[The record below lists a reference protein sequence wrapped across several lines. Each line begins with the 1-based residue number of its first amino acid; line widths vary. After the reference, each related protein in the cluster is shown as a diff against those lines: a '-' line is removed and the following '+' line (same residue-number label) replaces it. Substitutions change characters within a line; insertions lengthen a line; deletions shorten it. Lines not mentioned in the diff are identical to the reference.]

1 MNKHVMTA
9 ISGLAVVV
17 IMITPASFAH
27 AAFVPPVANFSASA
41 KSATAV
47 TLSWDTPQYADAASF
62 DVRYSASAITE
73 SNFSGANQVSVGV
86 PLPISAL
93 TQSMD
98 VTGLTASTT
107 YYFALRIID
116 KTGTASSA
124 VFSSATTQ
132 AAAGGGEIGG
142 GAGGGT
148 GGGTVIIPPVANLS
162 TTSTLTDILVSWD
175 TPQYGN
181 ATSFEMRYSTSTLT
195 DANFSSGT
203 FVSAMPL
210 PIASTRQQKLVS
222 GLSSSTTYYFGIK
235 LLSGS
240 HASLTMYIPGTTLT
254 PASTG
259 GGNTGGG
266 GSGGNTGGGGS
277 VDGRVGIFI
286 HTGGGV
292 GPVVPQVL
300 AKPGFV
306 INGGAAKTDSPLV
319 TLTISAKDYAE
330 MMIANSS
337 DFAGSVWEPTASS
350 TRWGLTNS
358 NGVKTVYMK
367 YRTPSTSTEAFASS
381 SILLEVPVQIV
392 QNVIHEIR
400 YVSGADAR
408 IEITPNQLTVGYDKR
423 VVVVLTAIPSGQT
436 YRAHV
441 DLSYPSDWLKLEK
454 VEYGQD
460 WVPEYGAGL
469 DNEDPVKGLIS
480 KTAHFSS
487 GYSTPK
493 HFATLTFVATNLGAG
508 TINILEKNSLA
519 STHAIEGGPQNES
532 TFMGK
537 LGDKKLQFANIL
549 FASGLDSYEGL
560 LTLGTILVL
569 LYLIILMIR
578 DKYRHGRV
586 WFHHG
591 FVRKQK

>member
-1 MNKHVMTA
+1 MNKYAMRA
-9 ISGLAVVV
+9 ISGFVAVV
-17 IMITPASFAH
+17 IMIISAPFAH
-27 AAFVPPVANFSASA
+27 AVFVPPVANFSVSV

-47 TLSWDTPQYADAASF
+47 TLAWDTPQYAGGSSF
-62 DVRYSASAITE
+62 DVRYSTAAITE
-73 SNFSGANQVSVGV
+73 SNFSLATQVTAGV
-86 PLPISAL
+86 PVFISA
-93 TQSMD
+93 TAQQMD
-98 VTGLTASTT
+98 IAGLAPSTT
-107 YYFALRIID
+107 YYFAVRAVD
-116 KTGTASSA
+116 SSSGDSSA
-124 VFSSATTQ
+124 VFASATTL
-132 AAAGGGEIGG
+132 AS
-142 GAGGGT
+142 GGGT
-148 GGGTVIIPPVANLS
+148 GGGNIGGGTIVIPPVANLS
-162 TTSTLTDILVSWD
+162 TTSTLTDVLVSWD

-195 DANFSSGT
+195 DANFSSGI

-210 PIASTRQQKLVS
+210 PIASTRQNKLVS
-222 GLSSSTTYYFGIK
+222 GLSNSTTYYFGIK

-240 HASLTMYIPGTTLT
+240 NPSVAMYIPGTTLA

-266 GSGGNTGGGGS
+266 GGGGSGGGS

-286 HTGGGV
+286 NTGGGGV
-292 GPVVPQVL
+292 GPVVPVVL
-300 AKPGFV
+300 AKPSFV
-306 INGGAAKTDSPLV
+306 INDGAAKTDSPLV

-330 MMIANSS
+330 MMIANTS
-337 DFAGSVWEPTASS
+337 DFAGSFWEPTAST
-350 TRWGLTNS
+350 TRWGLTNG
-358 NGVKTVYMK
+358 NGMKTVYMK
-367 YRTPSTSTEAFASS
+367 YRTPSTSTEAFATS
-381 SILLEVPVQIV
+381 SILLDTPVQVI
-392 QNVIHEIR
+392 QNVIREIR

-408 IEITPNQLTVGYDKR
+408 ITIAPNELTVGYDKR
-423 VVVVLTAIPSGQT
+423 IVVVLTANPSGQT

-493 HFATLTFVATNLGAG
+493 HFATLTFVANDVGAG

-519 STHAIEGGPQNES
+519 SAHAIEGGPQNDS
-532 TFMGK
+532 TLIGK
-537 LGDKKLQFANIL
+537 LGDKKFQFANIL
-549 FASGLDSYEGL
+549 FASGLDSYGGL
-560 LTLGTILVL
+560 LTLGTIIVL

-578 DKYRHGRV
+578 DKYRHGKV

-591 FVRKQK
+591 FTRKQK